1 MELGLI
7 FPTAEIGTD
16 LTIIRDYVQAAED
29 LGYAHIMA
37 YDHVVGAVHEG
48 RDPPLNG
55 PYTQHDPFHE
65 PLTLLAYIAAITK
78 RVRLATGV
86 MILPQRQTV
95 LVAKQV
101 AQLDLLSGGRMIF
114 GVGTGW
120 NPVEYESLGMS
131 FKDRGAVL
139 DEQIELL
146 RKLWSESLVDF
157 TGRFHRVDRAG
168 INPLPPRQIP
178 IWMGGFGKNPVE
190 RAVQKGD
197 GYIFGGNEKGL
208 ELAHY
213 LIEQLERHGRDPS
226 TFGMDFSI
234 KYHEGPDAWH
244 KGAEDWLKLGVRYL
258 SLNTMGQPGLHNPGP
273 RLGSPRAHIDAAVR
287 FMEEMKGYVSG

>member
-178 IWMGGFGKNPVE
+178 IWMGGFGSFSRP
-190 RAVQKGD
+190 RSA
-197 GYIFGGNEKGL
+197 
-208 ELAHY
+208 
-213 LIEQLERHGRDPS
+213 S
-226 TFGMDFSI
+226 T
-234 KYHEGPDAWH
+234 A
-244 KGAEDWLKLGVRYL
+244 
-258 SLNTMGQPGLHNPGP
+258 P
-273 RLGSPRAHIDAAVR
+273 RS
-287 FMEEMKGYVSG
+287 